1 MKSAAFLH
9 SLTFGRKTRPKIS
22 RKTSPLPVG
31 TRILTSRGKPLVAGP
46 VFPHLLHRAVTAH
59 RHVVAKS
66 ITNAANAPE
75 KAHLRQSTAQNQG
88 KTGYRSP

>member
-31 TRILTSRGKPLVAGP
+31 TRILTSRGKPLAAGP
-46 VFPHLLHRAVTAH
+46 VFPHLYIERSPPTSPSWQK
-59 RHVVAKS
+59 RVAC
-66 ITNAANAPE
+66 IADAPE